1 MCPVYGEKAGGRLPA
16 FFVGA
21 SDSIKGNALRL
32 VAEALRTESVPL
44 RYGDAPDGS
53 GNRRLRDAEKVGQIG
68 SRMLTD
74 NEFKPFHLSVENL
87 VFHSSLSMAVLWV
100 RPTIDS
106 QKNYNSRSVS

>member
-1 MCPVYGEKAGGRLPA
+1 MHIFYAHQNDQSAGGHLP
-16 FFVGA
+16 
-21 SDSIKGNALRL
+21 
-32 VAEALRTESVPL
+32 
-44 RYGDAPDGS
+44 APDGS

-106 QKNYNSRSVS
+106 QKNYNSRSIS

>member
-1 MCPVYGEKAGGRLPA
+1 MTSQLEGIFPRRTA
-16 FFVGA
+16 
-21 SDSIKGNALRL
+21 
-32 VAEALRTESVPL
+32 AET
-44 RYGDAPDGS
+44 
-53 GNRRLRDAEKVGQIG
+53 RRLRDAEKVGQIG

-106 QKNYNSRSVS
+106 QKNYNSRSIS

>member
-1 MCPVYGEKAGGRLPA
+1 MTSQLEGILP
-16 FFVGA
+16 
-21 SDSIKGNALRL
+21 
-32 VAEALRTESVPL
+32 
-44 RYGDAPDGS
+44 APDGS

-106 QKNYNSRSVS
+106 QKNYNSRSIS

>member
-1 MCPVYGEKAGGRLPA
+1 MTSQLEGIFPRRTA
-16 FFVGA
+16 
-21 SDSIKGNALRL
+21 
-32 VAEALRTESVPL
+32 AET
-44 RYGDAPDGS
+44 
-53 GNRRLRDAEKVGQIG
+53 RRFRDAEKVGQIG

>member
-1 MCPVYGEKAGGRLPA
+1 MTSQLEGIFPRRTA
-16 FFVGA
+16 
-21 SDSIKGNALRL
+21 
-32 VAEALRTESVPL
+32 AETA
-44 RYGDAPDGS
+44 DC
-53 GNRRLRDAEKVGQIG
+53 AEKVGQIG

-106 QKNYNSRSVS
+106 QKNYNSRSIS